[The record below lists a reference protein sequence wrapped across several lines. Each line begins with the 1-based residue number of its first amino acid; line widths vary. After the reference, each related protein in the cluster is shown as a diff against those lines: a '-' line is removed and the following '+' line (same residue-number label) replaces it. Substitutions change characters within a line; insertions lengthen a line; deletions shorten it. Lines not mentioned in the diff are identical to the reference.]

1 MAVYLM
7 TGQEVELLPE
17 TSFEAEGIGERTDL
31 QRLLRDHPNVLEEGL
46 FIVAEE
52 FRDWVDAN
60 RRIDLLG
67 VDGNNRLVVVE
78 LKRSD
83 ADSLMDLQA
92 IRYAAM
98 VSNMTLAQV
107 IDAHQRYLQGRGIEG
122 DADTRVNEHLSAG
135 DAELH
140 TDNPRIILASANFSR
155 ELTTSVLWL
164 NQRGLDI
171 TCIKLQPC
179 KTGEALLL
187 ERNQVIPMPEATD
200 YLVRLRDRA
209 KEAEQQDAGPVET
222 VSGGDL
228 FREAIE
234 TSHVREFLGRLHQ
247 WAASLESDNLA
258 WLETR
263 RGSYNTVLR
272 VNLPNNRRLVNIYKN
287 RAGSGYLEFQ
297 RGPLGD
303 HAPRSLSRVE
313 QVIQSPIS
321 SGQTLWEIPD
331 GLLEVLTDAYREAN
345 GRPTVSVSASLPPSD
360 IPGDPPPAE

>member
-1 MAVYLM
+1 
-7 TGQEVELLPE
+7 
-17 TSFEAEGIGERTDL
+17 
-31 QRLLRDHPNVLEEGL
+31 
-46 FIVAEE
+46 
-52 FRDWVDAN
+52 
-60 RRIDLLG
+60 
-67 VDGNNRLVVVE
+67 
-78 LKRSD
+78 
-83 ADSLMDLQA
+83 
-92 IRYAAM
+92 
-98 VSNMTLAQV
+98 MTLAQV
-107 IDAHQRYLQGRGIEG
+107 TDAHQRYLQGRGIEG
-122 DADTRVNEHLSAG
+122 DANTRVNEHLSTG

-179 KTGEALLL
+179 RVDEALLL

-228 FREAIE
+228 FREAAE
-234 TSHVREFLGRLHQ
+234 TSRMQGVLGRLHQ
-247 WAASLESDNLA
+247 WAVSLENDNLA
-258 WLETR
+258 WLSTR

-272 VNLPNNRRLVNIYKN
+272 VNLPNNKRLVNIYRN
-287 RAGSGYLEFQ
+287 RPGWGYLEFR
-297 RGPLGD
+297 RGPFED
-303 HAPRSLSRVE
+303 HAPQSLSRAE

-321 SGQTLWEIPD
+321 NGKTLWEIPD

-345 GRPTVSVSASLPPSD
+345 GRPTVSASLPPGD
-360 IPGDPPPAE
+360 IPGPSSGGVASGAGATPGGRVLHCGPHRHGGVVGPARRP